1 MRLEETGGA
10 HDQHQ
15 RQLHRNGNLGD
26 APHPPVLRQLQ
37 LRRLDE
43 TELGCLVVL
52 LRVVVLVL
60 VLVVMVRIGQRF
72 HLRREWEVLGVGVG
86 VQRLCRAGLGAVRFG
101 GARGAVLFAV
111 KERGNDLINLTD
123 CSLL

>member
-37 LRRLDE
+37 LGRLDE
-43 TELGCLVVL
+43 TELGGGRLVVL

-60 VLVVMVRIGQRF
+60 VLGVMVRIGQRF

-86 VQRLCRAGLGAVRFG
+86 VQRLRRAGLGAVRFG
-101 GARGAVLFAV
+101 GARGAVLFAAG
-111 KERGNDLINLTD
+111 KK
-123 CSLL
+123 